1 MRDLFCR
8 AFHHLSWPRQDEN
21 GFYQVC
27 LDDGR
32 HIPWRDPL
40 PLPSPYRKK
49 YRPEDCLLTFTT
61 QKEIRLEPIQEPHAR
76 RVIANALE
84 RGRA

>member
-8 AFHHLSWPRQDEN
+8 VFHHLSWPRQDEK

-32 HIPWRDPL
+32 HLPWRDPM
-40 PLPSPYRKK
+40 PLPRPYRKK
-49 YRPEDCLLTFTT
+49 YSPGGCLLTIKT

-76 RVIANALE
+76 RTVANAFE
-84 RGRA
+84 